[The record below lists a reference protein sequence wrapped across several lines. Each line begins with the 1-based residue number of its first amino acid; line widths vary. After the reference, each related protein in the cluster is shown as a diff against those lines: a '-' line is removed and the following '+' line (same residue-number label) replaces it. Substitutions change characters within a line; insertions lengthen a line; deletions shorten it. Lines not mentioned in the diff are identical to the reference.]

1 MKFKATL
8 FKNRTMLTRE
18 GLIKFVGGYYETK
31 DKAKIEILK
40 KVEDVEVIS
49 EAGPVITSE
58 DKDDKNKVER
68 RTSIPASWT
77 LAKLYEYADSIGVI
91 VPEDLSEKKEITS
104 YLLKL

>member
-1 MKFKATL
+1 
-8 FKNRTMLTRE
+8 MLTRE

-40 KVEDVEVIS
+40 KVEDIEVIS
-49 EAGPVITSE
+49 EEALIITDE
-58 DKDDKNKVER
+58 DKADNKVEK

-77 LAKLYEYADSIGVI
+77 LAKLYEYADKIGVI